1 MSFSLSRTRRMHAA
15 STAVIAALLL
25 GATPLSV
32 VGSLVT
38 STQPQP
44 AAVGERVSDAG
55 TTVDRSGA
63 ATGNLRVIVPPAPSP
78 GSLRK
83 LCLVFLGARRGVS
96 RSTLKATAALVEAT
110 GDSPGA
116 TTAWCK
122 RYVHRR

>member
-1 MSFSLSRTRRMHAA
+1 MSFSVSRTRRLHAA
-15 STAVIAALLL
+15 TTAVIAALLL

-32 VGSLVT
+32 VGSPVT
-38 STQPQP
+38 SAQP

-55 TTVDRSGA
+55 TKVDRSGA

-83 LCLVFLGARRGVS
+83 LCLVFLGDRRGVS

-122 RYVHRR
+122 RYAHRR

>member
-1 MSFSLSRTRRMHAA
+1 MSFSVSRTRRLHAA
-15 STAVIAALLL
+15 TTAVIAALLL

-38 STQPQP
+38 SAQP

-83 LCLVFLGARRGVS
+83 LCLVFLGDRRGVS
-96 RSTLKATAALVEAT
+96 RSALKTTAALVEAT